1 MDEDQK
7 IRKEILIFLSDK
19 IRHNDRRK
27 DLSQARKTWKFLAYC
42 NAMDKIEEWGEKPN
56 IHKGQG
62 GALLRV

>member
-1 MDEDQK
+1 MDKKVQ
-7 IRKEILIFLSDK
+7 KEILIFISNK

-27 DLSQARKTWKFLAYC
+27 DISQAEKTWKFLAYC
-42 NAMDKIEEWGEKPN
+42 DAMDKIEGWEEKPN